1 MFLARSCAQ
10 LCHRPA
16 PARAQVPLRQQHSG
30 SLLWRSPAAAAR
42 PAGAAREPQRRRSGP
57 GRAEPHT
64 CSRQRPAPAALR
76 SAPSGASL
84 PWIPAPLR
92 AAASELPRQ
101 HCGGALPSHDKPPLR
116 RLTADMQHYRPAF
129 HLPRAAAGAAAAS
142 LSKWQLASPLRRRD
156 YSLICPFLLRPPTG
170 FLFIARYSA
179 A

>member
-1 MFLARSCAQ
+1 MPQTRTSPC
-10 LCHRPA
+10 P
-16 PARAQVPLRQQHSG
+16 G
-30 SLLWRSPAAAAR
+30 TSPAAAQRLPFVAESSGSGS
-42 PAGAAREPQRRRSGP
+42 PGGSSPGAAAAPIRAGP

-116 RLTADMQHYRPAF
+116 CLTADMQHYRPAF